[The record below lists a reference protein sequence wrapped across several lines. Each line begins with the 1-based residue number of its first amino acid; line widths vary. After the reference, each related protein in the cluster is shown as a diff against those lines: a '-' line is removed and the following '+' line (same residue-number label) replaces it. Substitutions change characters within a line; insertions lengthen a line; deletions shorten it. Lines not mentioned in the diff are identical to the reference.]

1 MQPFSEREGGS
12 NTFGYSNS
20 ISVCFYKCAISS
32 SDPKG
37 SPFENKTIERTLSV
51 ELSGTAGK
59 LLFQLKPLSVKSIF
73 DDRLYFHLHRGQVE
87 LNKKSSA
94 KRLQLPTSKQSKNTK
109 TPRTLN

>member
-1 MQPFSEREGGS
+1 MQTFSEREGGS

-59 LLFQLKPLSVKSIF
+59 LLFQSELLSVKYIF
-73 DDRLYFHLHRGQVE
+73 DDRLCFHGNRVQVE
-87 LNKKSSA
+87 LDKKSSA
-94 KRLQLPTSKQSKNTK
+94 KYLQLFT
-109 TPRTLN
+109 

>member
-59 LLFQLKPLSVKSIF
+59 SYISLENCVYVFVKYLL
-73 DDRLYFHLHRGQVE
+73 G
-87 LNKKSSA
+87 NKIYSMWSMK
-94 KRLQLPTSKQSKNTK
+94 
-109 TPRTLN
+109 

>member
-59 LLFQLKPLSVKSIF
+59 PYISFGPFWMDECVCEMYIKQDYS
-73 DDRLYFHLHRGQVE
+73 LYAINE
-87 LNKKSSA
+87 IN
-94 KRLQLPTSKQSKNTK
+94 
-109 TPRTLN
+109 

>member
-1 MQPFSEREGGS
+1 MQAFSEREGGS

-59 LLFQLKPLSVKSIF
+59 LFFQSDFLSVKYIF
-73 DDRLYFHLHRGQVE
+73 NTGLCFRRD
-87 LNKKSSA
+87 
-94 KRLQLPTSKQSKNTK
+94 QLKEGTSGTG
-109 TPRTLN
+109 